1 MQTTGKKTNPN
12 QKSNIKNQNHKA
24 AVSLLLYCCLEIGE
38 NISLHQQIWVPQ
50 CSSKSWQGTEEGMET
65 RLHRS
70 SGSHQRV
77 AKHFREQLTAAQA
90 KQRDL
95 YLHLPPHFLAAISVI
110 QENYIFI
117 HPYPF
122 HFQNDAFLS
131 LQMRRNIYISIIPT
145 LLPER
150 SFFHPYF
157 LHRVCI
163 PPQPSLPCSSGQQA
177 VSCGDGQWF
186 SSGIPPCEEV
196 KGGEEGQEHK

>member
-1 MQTTGKKTNPN
+1 
-12 QKSNIKNQNHKA
+12 
-24 AVSLLLYCCLEIGE
+24 
-38 NISLHQQIWVPQ
+38 
-50 CSSKSWQGTEEGMET
+50 MET

-90 KQRDL
+90 KRRDL
-95 YLHLPPHFLAAISVI
+95 YLHLPPHFLVAISVI

-122 HFQNDAFLS
+122 HFQNAAFFS
-131 LQMRRNIYISIIPT
+131 SQMRRNIYISIIPT

-150 SFFHPYF
+150 SLFLPYF
-157 LHRVCI
+157 LHSACI
-163 PPQPSLPCSSGQQA
+163 PPQPTLPCSSGQQA

-186 SSGIPPCEEV
+186 SSGVPPCGEV
-196 KGGEEGQEHK
+196 RGGEEDQEGKQLFTAVSGNWLHQ